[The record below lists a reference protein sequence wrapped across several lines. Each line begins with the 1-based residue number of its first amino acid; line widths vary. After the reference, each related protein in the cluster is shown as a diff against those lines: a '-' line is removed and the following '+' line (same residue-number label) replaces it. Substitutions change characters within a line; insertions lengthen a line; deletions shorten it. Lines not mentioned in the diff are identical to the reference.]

1 MGSGRQFRQNIL
13 EGRAGDALKVDHSLV
28 SYEYRMSECV
38 SFREAEREREGG
50 REGERAQICVAVHT

>member
-13 EGRAGDALKVDHSLV
+13 EGRAGDALRVDHSLV

-38 SFREAEREREGG
+38 SFREAEREGG
-50 REGERAQICVAVHT
+50 RDGERTQICVGVHT